1 MGVNAKKELVKLKE
15 FLKEKRKIS
24 IEDPSTNPI
33 SALAH
38 HISKKLLSREI
49 DIQNIELIIDILSK
63 EQVKSRVHSL
73 KKNKSCDI
81 QKTVINIT
89 EKNNLKTFE
98 QYKNFWAATKIG
110 TVFTAHPTFNLNDQ
124 TWKNIV
130 IATKMENSNH
140 LFKNF
145 QQRRTKKIT
154 LQEEHNAALNAI
166 NNFWDVRR
174 NLCRIINKFGKNKW
188 PKQYK
193 VFKTNIINCSTWVGY
208 DLDGRTDIGW
218 IDSFSLRLKEK
229 LLMLEKLDV
238 DIVGIKKIDSHDIS
252 SNLLF
257 ILNQVRYIKKCTEE
271 VLNLISI
278 NDQANFP
285 QLEDKLE
292 SYKKSVISSKILAD
306 KIFKLSTICKS
317 FEVSSELSILASE
330 IQNKGFG
337 VGEIQLRFN
346 ALQLHNAFRGIL
358 EISTDSV
365 SVRTDLNRLS
375 KLIETV
381 RFQRISF
388 KDIDIEPT
396 TAKRQLMLVSLIVRY
411 IDNSIPLRLLIAE
424 CEHPATILSA
434 LFFAKKYGIDRSLDI
449 SPLFE
454 TSISIERGARILEQ
468 ALDCKPFNQYINN
481 RKRIAIQT
489 GFSDAGRFMGQITS
503 SLAVERLQVKLAE
516 IFQKKL
522 SKKIEVVMF
531 NTHGESIGR
540 GGHPNG
546 IEERNKYVFTA
557 FARNSFIKKGFSFKH
572 ETTFQGGDGYLR
584 FGNKDITKNSI
595 SSILNT
601 ELTPNNVNE
610 DIFYKD
616 TDYSLDFFI
625 TLKKWHEDLY
635 VNWDYWQFL
644 DLFSSNLVVS
654 SGSRTNKRTSDYSN
668 ERKDP
673 SQIRAIS
680 HNAILQQYGYL
691 AHIAGGLGTAA
702 NVDAEKFEYFRQ
714 NSNRFKQ
721 LIEVGFTAKKLSS
734 LNTPLAYARLL
745 DQSYWVARSYTNSEK
760 KMYWA
765 FRKLSNV
772 LKNDKRAESVVRL
785 ITMLRDDALDFNLI
799 ASDDLNLHPENNE
812 RITLDLLQSIR
823 LALMTHVLLLTAQ
836 LPTFSARDN
845 LTPENMLL
853 SALKM
858 DVEKVV
864 SQIKLAFPRIK
875 TNSGLN
881 TTLDTK
887 DDYKNIRDDFVDPLY
902 ICNGLILEI
911 GVLVSHA
918 FNAHG

>member
-1 MGVNAKKELVKLKE
+1 MVINAKKELVKLKN

-33 SALAH
+33 SSLAH
-38 HISKKLLSREI
+38 HISKKLLGKEI
-49 DIQNIELIIDILSK
+49 DLQNIELIIDNLSK
-63 EQVKSRVHSL
+63 EQVKSRISFL
-73 KKNKSCDI
+73 KKNETRDLKQTI
-81 QKTVINIT
+81 INIT
-89 EKNNLKTFE
+89 KKNDLNTFKE
-98 QYKNFWAATKIG
+98 YKNFWTAMRIG

-130 IATKMENSNH
+130 IATRLEDSNH

-154 LQEEHNAALNAI
+154 LQEEHKAAQNAI

-174 NLCRIINKFGKNKW
+174 NLCRIIYEFGKKKW
-188 PKQYK
+188 PKEYK
-193 VFKTNIINCSTWVGY
+193 GFKTNIINCSTWVGY

-229 LLMLEKLDV
+229 LLMLEKLDI
-238 DIVGIKKIDSHDIS
+238 DIQRIKKLNSHDIS
-252 SNLLF
+252 SNLII
-257 ILNQVRYIKKCTEE
+257 ILKQVRYFTKFTKEI
-271 VLNLISI
+271 LNLVSM
-278 NDQANFP
+278 NDRIDFS

-292 SYKKSVISSKILAD
+292 NYKKSYFSSKTLTD
-306 KIFKLSTICKS
+306 KIFKLSNICKN
-317 FEVSSELSILASE
+317 FEVSSELLILASE

-375 KLIETV
+375 NIIETV
-381 RFQRISF
+381 SFQKVSF
-388 KDIDIEPT
+388 KDIDVEPT
-396 TAKRQLMLVSLIVRY
+396 TAKRQLMLVSLIIRY

-434 LFFAKKYGIDRSLDI
+434 LYFAKKYGIDKSLDI

-468 ALDCKPFNQYINN
+468 ALDCKPFYNYINN

-546 IEERNKYVFTA
+546 IEERNKYVFTT

-584 FGNKDITKNSI
+584 FGNKDIAKNSI
-595 SSILNT
+595 SSILNS
-601 ELTPNNVNE
+601 ELIPNNVKE
-610 DIFYKD
+610 DIFYQD

-625 TLKKWHEDLY
+625 TLKKWHQDLY
-635 VNWDYWQFL
+635 NNWDYWQFL
-644 DLFSSNLVVS
+644 DLFSSNLVVP

-702 NVDAEKFEYFRQ
+702 SVDAEKFEDLRQ
-714 NSNRFKQ
+714 KSSRFKQ
-721 LIEVGFTAKKLSS
+721 LIEVGLTAKKLSS

-760 KMYWA
+760 NMYWA
-765 FRKLSNV
+765 FRKLSKV

-799 ASDDLNLHPENNE
+799 APDDLNLHPESNE

-823 LALMTHVLLLTAQ
+823 LALMTHVLLLTSQ

-858 DVEKVV
+858 DIEKVV
-864 SQIKLAFPRIK
+864 SQIKLAFPRVK
-875 TNSGLN
+875 TNGGLD
-881 TTLDTK
+881 TSVDTK
-887 DDYKNIRDDFVDPLY
+887 DNYKNIRDDFVDPLY
-902 ICNGLILEI
+902 ICNGLILET
-911 GVLVSHA
+911 GVLISHA